1 MLETKRST
9 AVHGI
14 RERSINDGLTEGN
27 EGEEVIGITKWL
39 VSSDFGQRDYN

>member
-1 MLETKRST
+1 MPETKTST

-14 RERSINDGLTEGN
+14 RESSINDGLTEGN
-27 EGEEVIGITKWL
+27 EGEKVIGIAKWF